1 MVKKTSYDNGFK
13 FKVALAAIK
22 GDKTYEEIATEFS
35 ISKSAISK
43 WRDELIKNGSSVYG
57 KEGKEQ
63 KSQAQEVVEQK
74 LYQQIGQLTMEVDF
88 LKKFASKY
96 NLL

>member
-1 MVKKTSYDNGFK
+1 MAKKTSYDNGFK

-35 ISKSAISK
+35 VSKSAISK
-43 WRDELIKNGSSVYG
+43 WRDELIRNGSSIYG

-63 KSQAQEVVEQK
+63 NSQAQEAVEQK
-74 LYQQIGQLTMEVDF
+74 HYQQIGQLTMEVDF

>member
-1 MVKKTSYDNGFK
+1 M
-13 FKVALAAIK
+13 
-22 GDKTYEEIATEFS
+22 
-35 ISKSAISK
+35 KSGS
-43 WRDELIKNGSSVYG
+43 LIYG

-63 KSQAQEVVEQK
+63 KSKAQEAVEQK

-88 LKKFASKY
+88 LKKFAGKY

>member
-1 MVKKTSYDNGFK
+1 MAKKTNYGNGFK

-63 KSQAQEVVEQK
+63 KSQAQEVVEQSFINK
-74 LYQQIGQLTMEVDF
+74 L
-88 LKKFASKY
+88 A
-96 NLL
+96 N

>member
-43 WRDELIKNGSSVYG
+43 WGDELIKNGSSVYG

>member
-1 MVKKTSYDNGFK
+1 MVKKTSYDNSFK

-57 KEGKEQ
+57 KACKEQ
-63 KSQAQEVVEQK
+63 KSPAQEVVEQK

-88 LKKFASKY
+88 LKKFARKY

>member
-1 MVKKTSYDNGFK
+1 MARKTNYDNSFK

-22 GDKTYEEIATEFS
+22 SDKTYEEIATEYS
-35 ISKSAISK
+35 ISKSLISK
-43 WRDELIKNGSSVYG
+43 WRDELIKNGASVYS
-57 KEGKEQ
+57 KES
-63 KSQAQEVVEQK
+63 KSKTQEGVEQK

>member
-1 MVKKTSYDNGFK
+1 MVKKSSYDSSFK
-13 FKVALAAIK
+13 FKVSLAAIK
-22 GDKTYEEIATEFS
+22 GDKTYEEIATEHG
-35 ISKSAISK
+35 IAKSLISK
-43 WRDELIKNGSSVYG
+43 WREELMSNGASVYG
-57 KEGKEQ
+57 KEV
-63 KSQAQEVVEQK
+63 KSKAQEIIEQK

>member
-1 MVKKTSYDNGFK
+1 MVKKTSYDNSFK

-35 ISKSAISK
+35 ISKSVISK
-43 WRDELIKNGSSVYG
+43 WRDELMKNGSSIYG
-57 KEGKEQ
+57 KEGKDQ
-63 KSQAQEVVEQK
+63 KSNTQEAVEQK

>member
-1 MVKKTSYDNGFK
+1 MVKKTNYENGFK
-13 FKVALAAIK
+13 FKVALATVK

-35 ISKSAISK
+35 ISKSMISK
-43 WRDELIKNGSSVYG
+43 WRDELMKCGSSLYG
-57 KEGKEQ
+57 KAGKEQ
-63 KSQAQEVVEQK
+63 KSKSQEVIEQK

-96 NLL
+96 NLR

>member
-1 MVKKTSYDNGFK
+1 MAKKTDYDSGFK

-22 GDKTYEEIATEFS
+22 GDRTYEELATEYGVA
-35 ISKSAISK
+35 KSCISK
-43 WRDELIKNGSSVYG
+43 WRNELVQKGSSIYG
-57 KEGKEQ
+57 KEGKTKDYEA
-63 KSQAQEVVEQK
+63 KEQK

>member
-1 MVKKTSYDNGFK
+1 M
-13 FKVALAAIK
+13 ALAAIK
-22 GDKTYEEIATEFS
+22 GDKTDEEIATEFS

-43 WRDELIKNGSSVYG
+43 WRDELIKNGSAVYG

-74 LYQQIGQLTMEVDF
+74 LYQQIGQLMMEVDF

>member
-1 MVKKTSYDNGFK
+1 MVKKTSYDGVFK
-13 FKVALAAIK
+13 FKVSLEAIK
-22 GDKTYEEIATEFS
+22 GEKTYEEIATEYG
-35 ISKSAISK
+35 IAKSLISK
-43 WRDELIKNGSSVYG
+43 WRDELMKNGATVYG
-57 KEGKEQ
+57 KEVKS
-63 KSQAQEVVEQK
+63 KSQAIVEQK

>member
-57 KEGKEQ
+57 KEQ
-63 KSQAQEVVEQK
+63 KSQAQEAVEQK